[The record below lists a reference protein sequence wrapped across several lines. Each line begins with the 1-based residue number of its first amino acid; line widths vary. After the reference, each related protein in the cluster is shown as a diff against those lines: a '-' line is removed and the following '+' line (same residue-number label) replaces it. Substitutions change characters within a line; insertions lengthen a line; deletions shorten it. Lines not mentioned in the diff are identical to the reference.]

1 MSCGLGCRHGSDLP
15 SLWQWHRP
23 EAAAQ
28 LGPLAWEP
36 PYAAGAALKKRPPPK
51 FPCVMYR
58 GKSKSKRT
66 EGRNRSKITVEDFN
80 TAISIIYKTKT
91 ENQQEYRRHKKH
103 NQLDLINFYKT
114 LYHKENTQFFK

>member
-1 MSCGLGCRHGSDLP
+1 
-15 SLWQWHRP
+15 
-23 EAAAQ
+23 
-28 LGPLAWEP
+28 
-36 PYAAGAALKKRPPPK
+36 
-51 FPCVMYR
+51 MYR
-58 GKSKSKRT
+58 GKSKSNRT